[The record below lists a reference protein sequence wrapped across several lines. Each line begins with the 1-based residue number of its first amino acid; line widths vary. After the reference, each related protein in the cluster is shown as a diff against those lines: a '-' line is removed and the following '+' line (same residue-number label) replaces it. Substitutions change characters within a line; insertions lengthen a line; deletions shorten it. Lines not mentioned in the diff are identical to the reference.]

1 MKYFYRCG
9 GIELRGLNASAIPR
23 KKPLGE
29 PVLEKY
35 NFIPFKTDKLT
46 LDQSIRVLV
55 QTCHEN
61 LQNNKVKTVE
71 VLDENTKPD
80 TVPVS
85 LIIQQIL
92 SDMPLIQPDI
102 NVLTTNPIELDT
114 VTVSDKKLSTETNC
128 MLVVASELIKHGQ
141 V

>member
-9 GIELRGLNASAIPR
+9 GIEMRGLNASAIAR

-29 PVLEKY
+29 PVLETY

-85 LIIQQIL
+85 LIIHQIL

-102 NVLTTNPIELDT
+102 NVLTTKPIELDT
-114 VTVSDKKLSTETNC
+114 VTVSDKKLSAETNC